1 MNIVVTGASS
11 QIGRFLLPRLIA
23 AGHDVFAVSRQP
35 PSAVASD
42 VHWLAGDLLRPESI
56 VWPEAAVLIHLAPI
70 RLLPPILPG
79 FLGSAGRRVIAIGTT
94 SRHAKQASANAYER
108 EFAGQQA
115 ASESALATACSHAG
129 AHWTVLRPTLIY
141 GCGMDRNVTLIARAI
156 RRFGFFP
163 LFGPARGLRQPIHAD
178 DIAAACVAVIGNPR
192 TYDQAYDLTG
202 GEVLSYCDMV
212 ARIFGALGRTPRFLR
227 VPLPLLGIAL
237 RLLSLLP
244 RYRDFNVEMARRMNE
259 DLVFDSDSARRDF
272 GYAARGFKPE
282 FPDG

>member
-1 MNIVVTGASS
+1 MNVVVTGASS
-11 QIGRFLLPRLIA
+11 QIGRFLLPRLVA
-23 AGHDVFAVSRQP
+23 AGHAVVAVGRTP
-35 PSAVASD
+35 PSATGGVN
-42 VHWLAGDLLRPESI
+42 WLAGDLSQPESI
-56 VWPEAAVLIHLAPI
+56 VWPEAPVLIHLAPI
-70 RLLPPILPG
+70 RFLPDILTG
-79 FLGSAGRRVIAIGTT
+79 VLCASGRRVIAIGTT

-108 EFAGQQA
+108 TFAEQQA
-115 ASESALATACSHAG
+115 ASEAALAKACLRAG

-178 DIAAACVAVIGNPR
+178 DIAAACVAVIDNPR

-202 GEVLSYCDMV
+202 GETLSYRDMV
-212 ARIFGALGRTPRFLR
+212 VRIFGALGRKPRFLP
-227 VPLPLLGIAL
+227 VPIGLLGIAL

-244 RYRDFNVEMARRMNE
+244 RYRDFNIEMARRMNE

-272 GYAARGFKPE
+272 GYAARGFQPE
-282 FPDG
+282 FPDD